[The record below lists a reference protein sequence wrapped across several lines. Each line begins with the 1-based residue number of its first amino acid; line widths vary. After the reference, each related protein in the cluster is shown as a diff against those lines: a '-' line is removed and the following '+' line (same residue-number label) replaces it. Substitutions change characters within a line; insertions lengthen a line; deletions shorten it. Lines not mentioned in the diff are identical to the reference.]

1 MWSNPGLI
9 REPSTDES
17 RMVSHEEKKDAKE
30 QFTAALTG
38 FGAGVVWVLI
48 VAVISYQIAIH

>member
-1 MWSNPGLI
+1 
-9 REPSTDES
+9 
-17 RMVSHEEKKDAKE
+17 MVSHEEKKDAKE